1 MCWITK
7 GNTKTQGV
15 DKVPPPEICIGEPTA
30 TLIADVTAIFE
41 QDIELSVERRAL
53 IERALA
59 SVDRRKNEDVA
70 AWAKRLANDVKDAN
84 D

>member
-1 MCWITK
+1 MAWITHS
-7 GNTKTQGV
+7 NTSTQGV
-15 DKVPPPEICIGEPTA
+15 DKVPPPEFYPGEPNS
-30 TLIADVTAIFE
+30 TLAADIRAIW
-41 QDIELSVERRAL
+41 DLPLTLSDERRAL